1 MLEMRDVRQV
11 PNDYF
16 RRWFYDDNFDLVAW
30 YQPDGS
36 LHGFQLSYDK
46 TGHEK
51 ALTWYCDRGLSHHR
65 VDSGEASPLENRTP
79 ILIEEDGRFGMAKVL
94 ADFENST
101 AGLPPELRTVVLQ
114 KISEY
119 GLLEGSP
126 HTPCAG
132 SR

>member
-1 MLEMRDVRQV
+1 MRDVRQV

-30 YQPDGS
+30 YKPDGS

-46 TGHEK
+46 TGREK

-65 VDSGEASPLENRTP
+65 VDSGETSPLENRTP
-79 ILIEEDGRFGMAKVL
+79 ILIAEDGRFSMTRVRSG
-94 ADFENST
+94 FEISGE
-101 AGLPPELRTVVLQ
+101 GLPPELRTVVLQ

-119 GLLEGSP
+119 GSLKGGP
-126 HTPCAG
+126 RTPCDG
-132 SR
+132 PR